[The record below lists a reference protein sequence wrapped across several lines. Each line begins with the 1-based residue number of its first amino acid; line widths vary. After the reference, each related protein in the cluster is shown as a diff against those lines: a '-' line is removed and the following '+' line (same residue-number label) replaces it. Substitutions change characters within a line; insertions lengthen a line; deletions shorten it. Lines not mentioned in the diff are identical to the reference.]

1 MIVKELLDYLYHLR
15 VKYHYNKFD
24 ALHYYNFLKY
34 SKFVDIKEDEEHF
47 LMHVYI
53 LGYSPIYSYR
63 TVDTSGSIYLK
74 HGRYVPNLKVN
85 RFCMLWISSGAKN
98 SGLSMRVKDEEIDT
112 VVSDQLSYNIH
123 TLEPRSLKILRSFPD
138 KRTNKLMTKKRIGEY
153 TQSGVPYAV
162 RYTLAT
168 GIPQLQRAGMLP
180 VKFTYRDLDLRR
192 LYSRA
197 EAFQFIF

>member
-15 VKYHYNKFD
+15 VKYHYSKFD
-24 ALHYYNFLKY
+24 ALHNYNLLKY
-34 SKFVDIKEDEEHF
+34 TKFVDIKEDEGHF

-63 TVDTSGSIYLK
+63 TVDTNGDIYLD

-85 RFCMLWISSGAKN
+85 RFCMLWISSWAK
-98 SGLSMRVKDEEIDT
+98 SFGLSMRVKDEEIDT
-112 VVSDQLSYNIH
+112 VVSDPLSYNIH
-123 TLEPRSLKILRSFPD
+123 TLEPHSLKILRSFPD
-138 KRTNKLMTKKRIGEY
+138 ERTNKLMTKKRIGQY

-168 GIPQLQRAGMLP
+168 GIPQLQRVGMLP

-197 EAFQFIF
+197 EAFQFYL